1 MAYLT
6 YRVEITRD
14 ESRRSGA
21 PSIEIT
27 AYIDRVPETNEPE
40 FGRLSRAYKGVWNS
54 RLQYT
59 GDFESL
65 SEALVA
71 IETAYPEV
79 EHIRCYEYSVDNE
92 YPNEMPPLRR
102 SGKNGRR
109 VKLLSRAALRR
120 NSLGR
125 LVEPPNG
132 RRCLLGQNRDDGFR
146 RHGKPSEYWGEG
158 TIVVAT
164 SSASSSARGP
174 GRRSGLNCRWRCASG
189 WAARPAPRLR
199 FSTAHR

>member
-71 IETAYPEV
+71 IETAYPRV

-92 YPNEMPPLRR
+92 YPNEMPPQRR
-102 SGKNGRR
+102 LGKKWSPGE
-109 VKLLSRAALRR
+109 A
-120 NSLGR
+120 
-125 LVEPPNG
+125 P
-132 RRCLLGQNRDDGFR
+132 
-146 RHGKPSEYWGEG
+146 GKPSAPTLLARGLSRPNE
-158 TIVVAT
+158 
-164 SSASSSARGP
+164 SARP
-174 GRRSGLNCRWRCASG
+174 
-189 WAARPAPRLR
+189 
-199 FSTAHR
+199 